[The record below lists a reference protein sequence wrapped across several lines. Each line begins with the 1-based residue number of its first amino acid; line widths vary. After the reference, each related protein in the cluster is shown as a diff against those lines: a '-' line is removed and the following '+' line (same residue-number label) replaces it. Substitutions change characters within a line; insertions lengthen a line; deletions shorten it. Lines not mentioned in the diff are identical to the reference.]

1 MDRFNAMRVFTR
13 IVELGGFA
21 RAADSL
27 QLPRASVTILIKQ
40 LEAHLG
46 VQLLHRTTRQVSPTL
61 DGAAYYQRCIR
72 LLADLEEAE
81 AAFSLGRH
89 NPRGTLRVDMPA
101 GIGHLIVMPALPEF
115 SARYPLLE
123 LEIGLNDR
131 PVDLI
136 REGVDC
142 ALRGGPLLD
151 ESLVARP
158 LAQLA
163 QVTCASPGYLREH
176 GVPTSVAQLQGHRM
190 VEYFSAVSGKRYGL
204 EFLVDGELLEVN
216 LPKQVAVNSADG
228 YLAACE
234 AGYGLIQTP
243 YYHAARQLQAG
254 VLQEVLAEHAPP
266 PLPLTALY
274 PPQRHLSTRIRVFVD
289 WLVDLF
295 ARQDELIRGRNQ
307 GRARAAKRPRQ
318 GGRG

>member
-21 RAADSL
+21 KAADSL

-61 DGAAYYQRCIR
+61 DGAAYYQRCVQ
-72 LLADLEEAE
+72 LLADLEETE
-81 AAFSLGRH
+81 AAFSATRR
-89 NPRGTLRVDMPA
+89 NPRGTLRIDMPA
-101 GIGHLIVMPALPEF
+101 GVGRLIVIPALPAF
-115 SARYPLLE
+115 SARYPAIE

-142 ALRGGPLLD
+142 VLRGGLCLD
-151 ESLVARP
+151 DSLVARP
-158 LAQLA
+158 LVLME
-163 QVTCASPGYLREH
+163 QVTCASPGYLERH
-176 GVPTSVAQLQGHRM
+176 GTPQSLDELSGHQV
-190 VEYFSAVSGKRYGL
+190 VEYFSSVSGKRYGL
-204 EFLVDGELLEVN
+204 EFEVGEEVRLVD

-234 AGYGLIQTP
+234 AGYGLVQTP
-243 YYHAARQLQAG
+243 YYHVAQQLADGRLRQ
-254 VLQEVLAEHAPP
+254 VLRDVPP
-266 PLPLTALY
+266 PRLPLTALY
-274 PPQRHLSTRIRVFVD
+274 PPQRHLSTRVRVFVD
-289 WLVDLF
+289 WLVELF
-295 ARQDELIRGRNQ
+295 DGPGVHQYRR
-307 GRARAAKRPRQ
+307 
-318 GGRG
+318 